1 MTQSTRSRTR
11 GRGKSNDVALLRK
24 ATSIAESYRESDQ
37 QDIANGRGFVMSDLG
52 TDLTMPAMLADA
64 NVDDVMKKVG
74 CDRQTAKVACF
85 AARNRLTVAAA
96 LEPTV
101 TRDVVETTTS
111 LGGEMHGLRYR
122 MKTSA
127 SLARKIADDMLV
139 SDTEPTYE
147 ASQAQAAKTKDVL
160 RYTSVFPPELLAQA
174 YEKTKQSLLSKGYNE
189 MRCKNFFL
197 RYAQGN
203 AQQKAIQSV
212 FVTPDGMPFELQFH
226 TLDDLMAKNAS
237 HRLYEKW
244 RLGTTS
250 PLERAVL
257 GARMY
262 NMYEPVETPEGVL
275 DIQEHG

>member
-11 GRGKSNDVALLRK
+11 GKGKDNDVALLSK
-24 ATSIAESYRESDQ
+24 ATAIAESYRESDQ
-37 QDIANGRGFVMSDLG
+37 QNIANGRDFVMSDLG
-52 TDLTMPAMLADA
+52 TDLTTPAMLADA
-64 NVDDVMKKVG
+64 NAEDVMKKVG

-85 AARNRLTVAAA
+85 AARNRLTSATAI
-96 LEPTV
+96 EPTV
-101 TRDVVETTTS
+101 TRDVVETTAS

-122 MKTSA
+122 LKTGA

-139 SDTEPTYE
+139 SDVEPTYE
-147 ASQAQAAKTKDVL
+147 ASQAQAGKTKDVL
-160 RYTSVFPPELLAQA
+160 RYTSVFPPELLAQG
-174 YEKTKQSLLSKGYNE
+174 YERTKQSLLSKGYSE

-197 RYAQGN
+197 RYAHGN

-237 HRLYEKW
+237 HYLYEKW

-262 NMYEPVETPEGVL
+262 NMYEPVETPDGVL
-275 DIQEHG
+275 DIQEHR

>member
-11 GRGKSNDVALLRK
+11 GKGKDNDVALLSK
-24 ATSIAESYRESDQ
+24 ATAIAESYRESDQ
-37 QDIANGRGFVMSDLG
+37 QDIADGRDFVMSDLG
-52 TDLTMPAMLADA
+52 TDLTTPAMLADA
-64 NVDDVMKKVG
+64 NSEDVMKNVG

-85 AARNRLTVAAA
+85 AARNRLTAATA
-96 LEPTV
+96 IEPTV
-101 TRDVVETTTS
+101 TRDVVETTAS

-122 MKTSA
+122 LKTGA

-139 SDTEPTYE
+139 SDVEPTYE
-147 ASQAQAAKTKDVL
+147 ASQAQAGKTKDVL
-160 RYTSVFPPELLAQA
+160 RYTAVFPPELLAQG
-174 YEKTKQSLLSKGYNE
+174 YERTKQSLLSKGYDE
-189 MRCKNFFL
+189 ARCKNFFL

-262 NMYEPVETPEGVL
+262 NMYEPVKTPDGVL
-275 DIQEHG
+275 GIQEHG

>member
-1 MTQSTRSRTR
+1 MTSRCSARRRQSQSRT
-11 GRGKSNDVALLRK
+11 GR
-24 ATSIAESYRESDQ
+24 
-37 QDIANGRGFVMSDLG
+37 ANGRDFVMSDLG

-64 NVDDVMKKVG
+64 NAEDVMKNVG
-74 CDRQTAKVACF
+74 CDRQTSKVACF
-85 AARNRLTVAAA
+85 AARNRLAVATAI
-96 LEPTV
+96 EPTV
-101 TRDVVETTTS
+101 TRDVVETIAS

-122 MKTSA
+122 LKTGA

-139 SDTEPTYE
+139 SDIEPTYE
-147 ASQAQAAKTKDVL
+147 ASQEQAGKTKDVL
-160 RYTSVFPPELLAQA
+160 RYTAAFPPELLAQG
-174 YEKTKQSLLSKGYNE
+174 YERAKQSLLSKGYSE

-203 AQQKAIQSV
+203 AQQKAIQSA
-212 FVTPDGMPFELQFH
+212 FMTPDGMPFELQFH

-262 NMYEPVETPEGVL
+262 NMYEPVETPDGVL